1 MSFPPNLTEDA
12 DVEWVAMDGL
22 EDSPVRPPD
31 APRVDCLLP
40 ADRPTYRAGRGIA
53 REPDPYD
60 ADPELRTALMESKQS
75 MQDDLDRVL
84 AESRLMYEMEM
95 KVFAES
101 RLMYEMEQKEKQLV
115 EMERKAR
122 KEKLAPFLDKWVPLS
137 RIDPEAKRVNV
148 LLMPAVTAYL
158 ELQNDMVQL
167 FAPEYETVFSFLK
180 KTRCP
185 IDCLTGVT
193 IQM

>member
-1 MSFPPNLTEDA
+1 
-12 DVEWVAMDGL
+12 MDGL

-40 ADRPTYRAGRGIA
+40 NDRPMYRAGRGGGGGA
-53 REPDPYD
+53 YAPEMSRWADVEPDPYD
-60 ADPELRTALMESKQS
+60 ADPELRTALMESERS

-95 KVFAES
+95 KVLTES

-115 EMERKAR
+115 ELERTAR

-137 RIDPEAKRVNV
+137 RIDPEAKRVDA

-158 ELQNDMVQL
+158 ELQNEMVQL

-185 IDCLTGVT
+185 MDCLMGVT